1 MILGIDLGT
10 SNSMAAIYKEGK
22 PVIIESRVGRKQIP
36 SIVSIDENGYFFAG
50 DVAKERL
57 ITYPN
62 QTVSGFKRSMGT
74 EKTFLIDGKELKA
87 VELSTIILRNIKE
100 DAESFLEEEI
110 TDVVICVPAFFN
122 NPQRKA
128 VLRAGELAGFKVKR
142 LINEPTAAAIAYGV
156 QDSKTDENTKDE
168 QKVIIVLDLGG
179 GTFDISVM
187 EITDNVMEVIAVC
200 GDNHL
205 GGGDFTKRLI
215 DLFLLENSIKE
226 TLTVKEEAKLWN
238 QAEKAKRQITREGR
252 GEIRCVINQ
261 VEYVY
266 HITEEEYE
274 KACMDLLE
282 KIRKLTLKA
291 VKESKYEPE
300 EVQDIIMVGGGTKL
314 SIVRKVIEK
323 MAGKTLDY
331 KITPDEAV
339 AVGAAIQGALLE
351 KDKEIKNL
359 VMTDICP
366 YYIGV
371 NRHVTTIYDNRREFD
386 VIIPKNT
393 TIPAK
398 RTVSYFNTPGARYS
412 NILQSQDK
420 YGIKETSLGEI
431 NFVVPDLGTKEKI
444 ECQISI
450 TYDNNGIIYT
460 EAYIPCNGARFETL
474 IKNDTCE
481 LTTKEAKEYLDNLQL
496 LDMGRAE
503 NKEDNLLIERAESL
517 YSEYLGKDRERINY
531 GIMEFESALNTGKV
545 TCITEARERLIKILE
560 FYEKSGGLE

>member
-10 SNSMAAIYKEGK
+10 SNSMVAIYKEGQ
-22 PVIIESRVGRKQIP
+22 PVLIHSRTGN
-36 SIVSIDENGYFFAG
+36 SIVPSVVGIDENGCFCTG
-50 DVAKERL
+50 DMAKMRKYSYTEDTVAM
-57 ITYPN
+57 
-62 QTVSGFKRSMGT
+62 FKSSMGT
-74 EKTFLIDGKELKA
+74 EKIFQIKDKKLKA
-87 VELSTIILRNIKE
+87 EELSAILLKGIKE
-100 DAESFLEEEI
+100 DAEAFLGEEI
-110 TDVVICVPAFFN
+110 TDAIICVPAFFN

-128 VLRAGELAGFKVKR
+128 VLRAGELAGLKVRR
-142 LINEPTAAAIAYGV
+142 LVNEPTAAAIAYGI
-156 QDSKTDENTKDE
+156 QDFKPDENIEEE
-168 QKVIIVLDLGG
+168 QNVIIVLDLGG

-187 EITDNVMEVIAVC
+187 EMTDHVMEVIAVC

-215 DLFLLENSIKE
+215 DLFLKENSIKE
-226 TLTVKEEAKLWN
+226 KPTAEEETNLWK
-238 QAEKAKRQITREGR
+238 QAEKAKCQITREGR
-252 GEIRCVINQ
+252 GEIRCVLNQ

-266 HITEEEYE
+266 HITEAEYE

-331 KITPDEAV
+331 KINPDEAV

-371 NRHVTTIYDNRREFD
+371 NKHVTTIYDNRREFD

-398 RTVSYFNTPGARYS
+398 RTVSYFNPPGARYS
-412 NILQSQDK
+412 KIIQSQDK

-431 NFVVPDLGTKEKI
+431 NFVVPDLGTKEEI
-444 ECQISI
+444 EVQISI

-460 EAYIPCNGARFETL
+460 EAYVPRNEARFETL
-474 IKNDTCE
+474 IRNDTCG
-481 LTTKEAKEYLDNLQL
+481 LTTKEAQEYLANLQL
-496 LDMGRAE
+496 LDMGRSGDE
-503 NKEDNLLIERAESL
+503 EDNLLIERDESL
-517 YSEYLGKDRERINY
+517 YSEYLGKDRERINL

-545 TCITEARERLIKILE
+545 TRITKARKNLIKLLE
-560 FYEKSGGLE
+560 WYEKL